1 MDDTATPLVRESIDY
16 PESGRLVRI
25 RVWQVPESEAYPN
38 GIKYSFHYG
47 DTDGNTILRYD
58 NSHADRK
65 GHERHTAD
73 GIDESYEFPGEFRT
87 LLQRF
92 RTEVDTY
99 EHE

>member
-1 MDDTATPLVRESIDY
+1 MDDTATPLIREAIDY

-25 RVWQVPESEAYPN
+25 RVWEVPESEAYPD
-38 GIKYSFHYG
+38 GIKYSSHYG

-58 NSHADRK
+58 NSHADTK

-73 GIDESYEFPGEFRT
+73 GVDESYEFPGEFRT

-92 RTEVDTY
+92 RTEVDS
-99 EHE
+99 HEQE